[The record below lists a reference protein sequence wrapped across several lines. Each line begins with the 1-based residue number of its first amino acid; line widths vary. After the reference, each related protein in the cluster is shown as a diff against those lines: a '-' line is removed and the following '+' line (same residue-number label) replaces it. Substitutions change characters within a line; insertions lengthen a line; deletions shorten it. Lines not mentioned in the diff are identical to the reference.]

1 MGQTVDNGLHN
12 LNIADKYM
20 KDSNLQTRKTQ
31 NENSDIATQTTK
43 AGGPGYSYVREKDNK
58 TVKNSV
64 MDNFEEYIKSQQE
77 RAKEEGV
84 DEASKERQDKE
95 NAKDIVRNLSSDEIA
110 QLRMM
115 GVDISS
121 ASLDDIM
128 GMVNTMR
135 GNAHREEMKTM
146 MAEITASNG
155 NYDGL
160 TMLGGSV
167 EIAGTDI
174 KLEGVSTSDIMLN
187 NDELVY
193 ILKNNLPFTK
203 DNMYKAHYSG
213 SKAEIN
219 PISEK
224 LVQDMMPQIQ
234 KVIQQAGYEVDEESL
249 KGAKFLIDN
258 QLPVSTDNIKTYME
272 YQEFNGKQASEID
285 FPSIDMVKE
294 EKANQLYNDV
304 KNINPGMAYE
314 MVVEGKVVTIAS
326 LVNYSKLHNNQEYNM
341 KAIEHYKSMDN
352 VISLAGNEEE
362 IKAVTAMRQVEE
374 LRLSMTMEASYRL
387 IKQDIN
393 IDTREISKVVA
404 ELKDME
410 QLLIANKLK
419 GADIQPTQENIS
431 LYKEVSDKV
440 NNLGELHARI
450 LAAPIKGEDFTVQG
464 LYRENTVEV
473 PINNF
478 EAVRRS
484 YEAVGTAPRY
494 DMGDSIA
501 KAFTNVKDI
510 LNEMQLPVNME
521 TERAVRILGYN
532 SLEITEA
539 NINQIINIDR
549 QVNDLINMFYPEAV
563 LGMIKDGI
571 NPLDVPINELN
582 KKIKN
587 KNYNKGVTEA
597 DNFATYLRDMENL
610 GEITPEERESYIGIY
625 RVINRLEKSGDKEA
639 GWLFA
644 NDARL
649 TVRNLISAMR
659 SRKASGID
667 VSVDEGFGM
676 LEQLGEKGKAI
687 DAQIEKAFATDT
699 EAQKLQE
706 MQADLETLANIS
718 EETEKFMQENQIEI
732 TAINVMAVNIMMENP
747 GGIYQLVSEV
757 LAKMKFKSETKE
769 ELVDEETENITDSL
783 TGEDVEVDFAMDS
796 ILESLR
802 GREDMSLK
810 YEDLRDKLTEMMYN
824 AGLTGSITSK
834 DISMI
839 KTANAGFNIMS
850 GMAQN
855 DRYQIPVETE
865 TGIKVINLTINHNS
879 DKKGTIEISMTK
891 EEMGNVEA
899 TIKVG
904 EDNRLYG
911 NILTDT
917 SDGNYML
924 INQSNK
930 LAEGIKS
937 YGFDATAV
945 GIGNYK
951 EVETGV
957 TVSGEETLYK
967 ASVAL
972 VKVIAGI

>member
-1 MGQTVDNGLHN
+1 
-12 LNIADKYM
+12 
-20 KDSNLQTRKTQ
+20 
-31 NENSDIATQTTK
+31 
-43 AGGPGYSYVREKDNK
+43 
-58 TVKNSV
+58 
-64 MDNFEEYIKSQQE
+64 
-77 RAKEEGV
+77 
-84 DEASKERQDKE
+84 
-95 NAKDIVRNLSSDEIA
+95 
-110 QLRMM
+110 
-115 GVDISS
+115 
-121 ASLDDIM
+121 
-128 GMVNTMR
+128 
-135 GNAHREEMKTM
+135 
-146 MAEITASNG
+146 
-155 NYDGL
+155 
-160 TMLGGSV
+160 
-167 EIAGTDI
+167 
-174 KLEGVSTSDIMLN
+174 
-187 NDELVY
+187 
-193 ILKNNLPFTK
+193 
-203 DNMYKAHYSG
+203 
-213 SKAEIN
+213 
-219 PISEK
+219 
-224 LVQDMMPQIQ
+224 
-234 KVIQQAGYEVDEESL
+234 
-249 KGAKFLIDN
+249 
-258 QLPVSTDNIKTYME
+258 
-272 YQEFNGKQASEID
+272 
-285 FPSIDMVKE
+285 
-294 EKANQLYNDV
+294 
-304 KNINPGMAYE
+304 
-314 MVVEGKVVTIAS
+314 
-326 LVNYSKLHNNQEYNM
+326 
-341 KAIEHYKSMDN
+341 
-352 VISLAGNEEE
+352 
-362 IKAVTAMRQVEE
+362 
-374 LRLSMTMEASYRL
+374 
-387 IKQDIN
+387 
-393 IDTREISKVVA
+393 
-404 ELKDME
+404 
-410 QLLIANKLK
+410 
-419 GADIQPTQENIS
+419 
-431 LYKEVSDKV
+431 
-440 NNLGELHARI
+440 
-450 LAAPIKGEDFTVQG
+450 
-464 LYRENTVEV
+464 
-473 PINNF
+473 
-478 EAVRRS
+478 
-484 YEAVGTAPRY
+484 
-494 DMGDSIA
+494 
-501 KAFTNVKDI
+501 
-510 LNEMQLPVNME
+510 
-521 TERAVRILGYN
+521 
-532 SLEITEA
+532 
-539 NINQIINIDR
+539 
-549 QVNDLINMFYPEAV
+549 MFYPEAV

-610 GEITPEERESYIGIY
+610 GEITLEERESYIGIY
-625 RVINRLEKSGDKEA
+625 RVINRLEKSGDREA

-732 TAINVMAVNIMMENP
+732 TAINVMAVNVMMENP